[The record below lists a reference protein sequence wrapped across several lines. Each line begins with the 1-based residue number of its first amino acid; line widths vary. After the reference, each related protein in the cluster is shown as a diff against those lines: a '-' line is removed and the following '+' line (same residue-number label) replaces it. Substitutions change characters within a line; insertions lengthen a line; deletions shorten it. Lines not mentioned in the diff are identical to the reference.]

1 MGIISETCKN
11 CSKKTDEPEDL
22 TKSIVNPNT
31 IKISI
36 EDNDSGSV
44 PENECKQSNN
54 KILSKSKKK
63 LLKSSF
69 LFTNL
74 FNKSPF
80 ESYEIIKEIS
90 PSLKTVRLKNNEKVR
105 RLMKVIDGKNILN
118 DEKKKKDFKEDIKSL
133 QFLDHPNIDKIFE
146 VFIYEDFYYLICN
159 YAEENNLIEK
169 IKNVGLEEESKI
181 NTIMNQLLNSIIFLH
196 ESDIFKIEL
205 DLHNFMVY
213 EISIKSKKTTLRKK
227 GKKADPNTDDE
238 KKENEKVEIK
248 RKTEV
253 KLSVLGY
260 LNENYSLELEHLIF
274 YPPEIIEQIENEN
287 MKKNSDEEEENDKT
301 DEWACGVIMYYL
313 ITGEFPFQ
321 ATEKEELF
329 ENIKNKEID
338 FSSSKFESMSDSC
351 KDLLAKL
358 LEKDKAKRISAKEC
372 LEHPFFTG
380 ESFIKEEEKEDV
392 DVELLS
398 KLLTV
403 EKPKSKFHELINAYL
418 CFHFLDKEEEKK
430 LSDVFKYIDKD
441 HNNYISENDIKNAL
455 EQNNIKSNDEQIYNI
470 FYAFDYDH
478 NDSIQYQEFLRV
490 LCDKKDL
497 HKEENMESVF
507 NAIDIDK
514 NQFISIEDIQKFVPN
529 DEEIKNKVKKEF
541 TEPFGMKNNDKMIY
555 DQFCELIRKNKTYA
569 EVDNFKSR
577 AKKAKIMKEKLT
589 LEGKEAEDEKLK
601 ITSEKKEN
609 ENEEEK

>member
-1 MGIISETCKN
+1 MGIISETCKS
-11 CSKKTDEPEDL
+11 CSKKTYEPENL
-22 TKSIVNPNT
+22 TETIVNPNT
-31 IKISI
+31 IQIRI
-36 EDNDSGSV
+36 EDDSSSSRL
-44 PENECKQSNN
+44 ENECKKSNN
-54 KILSKSKKK
+54 KILSNSKNK

-69 LFTNL
+69 LFTSL
-74 FNKSPF
+74 FDKSPF

-90 PSLKTVRLKNNEKVR
+90 PSLKIVRLKNNEKVI
-105 RLMKVIDGKNILN
+105 RLMNMIDGKNILS

-133 QFLDHPNIDKIFE
+133 QSLEHPNIDKIYE

-159 YAEENNLIEK
+159 YIEENNLSEK
-169 IKNVGLEEESKI
+169 IKNIGFEEESKI
-181 NTIMNQLLNSIIFLH
+181 NTVMNQLLNSIIFLH
-196 ESDIFKIEL
+196 DSDIFKIEL
-205 DLHNFMVY
+205 NLHNILVY
-213 EISIKSKKTTLRKK
+213 EISIKSKKKILRKK
-227 GKKADPNTDDE
+227 VKKADPNTDED
-238 KKENEKVEIK
+238 KKENGKEEIK

-260 LNENYSLELEHLIF
+260 LNENYSSELENLMF

-287 MKKNSDEEEENDKT
+287 MKKNYDEEENDKT
-301 DEWACGVIMYYL
+301 DEWACGIIMYYL
-313 ITGEFPFQ
+313 ITGKFPFQ

-329 ENIKNKEID
+329 QNIKNKEID

-358 LEKDKAKRISAKEC
+358 LEKDKAKRISAQEC

-380 ESFIKEEEKEDV
+380 ESLIKEEKKEDV

-398 KLLTV
+398 KLLKV

-418 CFHFLDKEEEKK
+418 CFHFLDKDEEKK

-441 HNNYISENDIKNAL
+441 HNNYISENDIKIAL
-455 EQNNIKSNDEQIYNI
+455 EQNNIKYNDDQIYNI
-470 FYAFDYDH
+470 FFVFDYDR

-490 LCDKKDL
+490 LCNKEDL
-497 HKEENMESVF
+497 YKEENMESVF
-507 NAIDIDK
+507 NAIDVDK
-514 NQFISIEDIQKFVPN
+514 NQFISIEDIQKFVSN
-529 DEEIKNKVKKEF
+529 DDEIKIKVEKEF
-541 TEPFGMKNNDKMIY
+541 TEPFGMKNKDKMIY

-577 AKKAKIMKEKLT
+577 AKKAKILKEKLT
-589 LEGKEAEDEKLK
+589 LDKKETEDEKLK